1 MKRMTEVWRASPVR
15 LLPRDSGV
23 KPPVSPDVGAA
34 APLPV
39 ASAARIEALFMA
51 AIASSRWTRSA
62 TTDTVAGA
70 TTDRALELAERI
82 RASKST
88 TEEAGDRGGYA
99 NAPSFEGSL
108 VGRDR
113 NGR

>member
-1 MKRMTEVWRASPVR
+1 
-15 LLPRDSGV
+15 
-23 KPPVSPDVGAA
+23 
-34 APLPV
+34 
-39 ASAARIEALFMA
+39 
-51 AIASSRWTRSA
+51 
-62 TTDTVAGA
+62 VAGA